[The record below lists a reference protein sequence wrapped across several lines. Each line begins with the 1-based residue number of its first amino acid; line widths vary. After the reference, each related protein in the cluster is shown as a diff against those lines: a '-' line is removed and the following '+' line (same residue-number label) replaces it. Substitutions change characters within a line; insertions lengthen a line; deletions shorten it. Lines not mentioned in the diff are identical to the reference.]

1 MKSCGETL
9 NERSSPSFARV
20 SAPGRERGRYIIPV
34 TMLPEPQ
41 LLDRLIAIART
52 AGTAIMEV
60 YATDFAVAD
69 KSDASP
75 VTEADRRAEALIVPA
90 LASLAPGV
98 QIVSEESWSA
108 RDAPNAA
115 EQCWMVD
122 PLDGTRE
129 FIARNGE
136 FTVNIALVERGVP
149 VLGVVLAPATGQAFA
164 GVAGSGAFAEDR
176 SGRRKPIACR
186 APPRAG
192 LTVVSSRSHGD
203 RERLEDFLAGRV
215 VAERVILGS
224 SLKFCRVASGE
235 ADLYPRFGRT
245 MEWDTAAGHA
255 LLRAA
260 GGRVTDLDG
269 VELRYGKAAFAN
281 PPFVATGLSA
291 QAAGA
296 AIS

>member
-1 MKSCGETL
+1 MDAALPRTL
-9 NERSSPSFARV
+9 EPLARRAFGPDRERS
-20 SAPGRERGRYIIPV
+20 RYIIPAI
-34 TMLPEPQ
+34 MLREPD
-41 LLDRLIAIART
+41 LLDRLVAIART
-52 AGTAIMEV
+52 AAAAIMEV

-69 KSDASP
+69 KSDATP
-75 VTEADRRAEALIVPA
+75 VTEADRRAEALILPG
-90 LASLAPGV
+90 LASLAPGA

-108 RDAPNAA
+108 NGAPVAA
-115 EQCWMVD
+115 ERCWMVD

-136 FTVNIALVERGVP
+136 FTVNIALVEGGAP
-149 VLGVVLAPATGQAFA
+149 VAGVVLAPATGQAFA
-164 GVAGSGAFAEDR
+164 GAVGAGAFVEDA
-176 SGRRKPIACR
+176 SARRKAIACR

-215 VAERVILGS
+215 VAERLILGS

-255 LLRAA
+255 VLRAA
-260 GGRVTDLDG
+260 GGRVTDLAG
-269 VELRYGKAAFAN
+269 AELRYGKPGLAN

-291 QAAGA
+291 
-296 AIS
+296 